1 MEPYSLWVF
10 AHVMLLVYW
19 LGADL
24 GVLLLALGAKNPNYT
39 FEQRAVMLEYSM
51 KIDFTPRLASALMFP
66 VGLHMSASLGLV
78 AVSQT
83 AFILVWLA
91 AIVWMGVIIGQV
103 ALEGRPISNL
113 LRRLN
118 LGWQGILFFVL
129 MGVGILSWTNDV
141 PFETQW
147 LALKIILFAMIFAMS
162 ILIDVLFAPVGPGFM
177 KLAEYGSTPDIEREI
192 SHGINGAIVPV
203 LIIYLLLAVIAFIGI
218 AKPI

>member
-1 MEPYSLWVF
+1 MEYSLWVF

-66 VGLHMSASLGLV
+66 VGLHMSSSLGLV

-83 AFILVWLA
+83 AFVLVWVA
-91 AIVWMGVIIGQV
+91 AIIWMGVIIGQV
-103 ALEGRPISNL
+103 ALEGRPISDV
-113 LRRLN
+113 LRKIN
-118 LGWQGILFFVL
+118 LGWQGILFFAL

-162 ILIDVLFAPVGPGFM
+162 ILIDVLFAPVGPGFI

-203 LIIYLLLAVIAFIGI
+203 LIIYVLLAVIAFIGI

>member
-1 MEPYSLWVF
+1 MEYSLWVF

-66 VGLHMSASLGLV
+66 VGLHMSSSLGLV
-78 AVSQT
+78 TVSQT
-83 AFILVWLA
+83 AFVLVWVS
-91 AIVWMGVIIGQV
+91 AIIWMAVIIGQV
-103 ALEGRPISNL
+103 ALEGRDISDL
-113 LRRLN
+113 LRKIN
-118 LGWQGILFFVL
+118 LGWQGILFFAL

-162 ILIDVLFAPVGPGFM
+162 ILIDVLFAPVGPGFV

-203 LIIYLLLAVIAFIGI
+203 LIIYVLLAVIAFIGI

>member
-66 VGLHMSASLGLV
+66 VGLHMSAGLGLV

-83 AFILVWLA
+83 IFVLVWLA
-91 AIVWMGVIIGQV
+91 SIIWMGVIIGQV
-103 ALEGRPISNL
+103 ALEGRPISNV
-113 LRRLN
+113 LRRVN

-129 MGVGILSWTNDV
+129 MGIGILSWTNDV